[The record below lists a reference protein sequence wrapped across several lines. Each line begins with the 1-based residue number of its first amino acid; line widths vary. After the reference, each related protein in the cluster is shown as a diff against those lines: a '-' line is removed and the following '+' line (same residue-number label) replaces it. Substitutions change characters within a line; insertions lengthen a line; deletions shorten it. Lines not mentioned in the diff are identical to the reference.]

1 MADIF
6 VSYATE
12 DHERVRPL
20 VEALEANGFEVWWAR
35 NILGG
40 EDFSA
45 EIERQIHVASAVIV
59 AWSKRAVASSWVRD
73 EAVIARDA
81 NKLVPVRLDAVE
93 APLGFRQLQVI
104 DLERWSGE
112 PGAPALNQV
121 LAAIQR
127 TSGAT
132 SLAHQ
137 ASIPRWSSMRRG
149 MEKLRAN
156 KALTAASGLAL
167 GFLRRLGNRG
177 RARWSR
183 RRASG
188 A

>member
-59 AWSKRAVASSWVRD
+59 AWSKRAVASHGYVT
-73 EAVIARDA
+73 
-81 NKLVPVRLDAVE
+81 KLS
-93 APLGFRQLQVI
+93 F
-104 DLERWSGE
+104 
-112 PGAPALNQV
+112 PATP
-121 LAAIQR
+121 
-127 TSGAT
+127 TSSCLYVSMPSRHRSDFGNFK
-132 SLAHQ
+132 S
-137 ASIPRWSSMRRG
+137 SIPNAG
-149 MEKLRAN
+149 AAN
-156 KALTAASGLAL
+156 
-167 GFLRRLGNRG
+167 
-177 RARWSR
+177 RARLL
-183 RRASG
+183 
-188 A
+188 